1 MGRDAPEM
9 KFMYNISYNAT
20 IYNKHYVILAPFRFK
35 QPAGKHASELA
46 FNAYSIY
53 AELATARRNALDG
66 WPGLADWLASGST
79 RLCRRA
85 LHASNMGF

>member
-9 KFMYNISYNAT
+9 KFMYNISYNTT

-35 QPAGKHASELA
+35 QPAENMHWIWILMHARSSPGQEECTRLA
-46 FNAYSIY
+46 
-53 AELATARRNALDG
+53 G
-66 WPGLADWLASGST
+66 WLSGGST

-85 LHASNMGF
+85 LHRNYMDL